1 MNPPA
6 PFSLSLPTGQQALAI
21 RLDANFDP
29 ARLTKALQISMP
41 TSLFMLSGGAGEMSP
56 DTFQQLRNLF
66 QAVGETLAEGHST
79 VIDGGTRFGA
89 VALLGEAL
97 AQANHAAPYIGV
109 LPAHAEVS
117 SNGLTG
123 EETLEPH
130 HSHFVLVE
138 SSQWGD
144 EVQPMY
150 DLARYFSRRA
160 ASVTLLVNGGSI
172 SLKEVERNVQQGR
185 EIIVVAGSGRLADEI
200 TAAVRQPQVEVR
212 EQVAT
217 VVQRGKI
224 TLFDLSEPI
233 ENLVKLLKQRLK
245 SA

>member
-1 MNPPA
+1 
-6 PFSLSLPTGQQALAI
+6 
-21 RLDANFDP
+21 
-29 ARLTKALQISMP
+29 
-41 TSLFMLSGGAGEMSP
+41 MSP
-56 DTFQQLRNLF
+56 DTFQQLKKLF
-66 QAVGETLAEGHST
+66 RAIGETLAELHST

-109 LPAHAEVS
+109 LPAHAEVN

-130 HSHFVLVE
+130 HSHFVLLE

-144 EVQPMY
+144 EVQLMY
-150 DLARYFSRRA
+150 ELADYFSRQA
-160 ASVTLLVNGGSI
+160 ASITLLVNGGSI

-185 EIIVVAGSGRLADEI
+185 EIIVIAGSGRLADEI
-200 TAAVRQPQVEVR
+200 AAAVRQPQTVTSER
-212 EQVAT
+212 VAA

-224 TLFDLSEPI
+224 TLFDLSEPT
-233 ENLVKLLKQRLK
+233 ENFVKLLKQRLK
-245 SA
+245 SP